1 MSRASVVSEPEVD
14 AGSVVLRVVVENLA
28 EADTGSVFV
37 CRMRGFDDVA
47 VEAFPEGHA
56 PGLSGEDRAAA
67 AEAVKLYA
75 LENRER
81 LEALFAQ
88 LSRE

>member
-47 VEAFPEGHA
+47 VEAFPEGVA
-56 PGLSGEDRAAA
+56 PGLSGEDRALA
-67 AEAVKLYA
+67 AEAVKRYA

-81 LEALFAQ
+81 LEAMFAQ
-88 LSRE
+88 LVRE